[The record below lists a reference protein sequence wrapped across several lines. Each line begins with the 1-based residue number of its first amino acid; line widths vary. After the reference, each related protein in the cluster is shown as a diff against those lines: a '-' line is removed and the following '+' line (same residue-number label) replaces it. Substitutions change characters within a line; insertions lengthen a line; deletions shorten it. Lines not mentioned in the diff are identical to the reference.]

1 MAGGGAN
8 SGVGSG
14 LSTAAGAVYVLG
26 GLALGETGSGAV
38 QGAIAAAAAPAAIA
52 GQCWRFVLGPR
63 LHSLQCLLLV
73 LVVATV
79 PSLCL
84 LSGRLLR
91 APGDVPVAGPFTE
104 ASPTARTLDHARG
117 K

>member
-52 GQCWRFVLGPR
+52 GQCWRFVLVEGGGER
-63 LHSLQCLLLV
+63 LENKEIVSNDQSTGSQFGLFFL
-73 LVVATV
+73 
-79 PSLCL
+79 
-84 LSGRLLR
+84 
-91 APGDVPVAGPFTE
+91 F
-104 ASPTARTLDHARG
+104 
-117 K
+117 

>member
-52 GQCWRFVLGPR
+52 GQCWRFVLVEGGKDWKTR
-63 LHSLQCLLLV
+63 RLLV
-73 LVVATV
+73 MISRLAANLVCSFCFRVCCTAAPLQPTV
-79 PSLCL
+79 E
-84 LSGRLLR
+84 
-91 APGDVPVAGPFTE
+91 D
-104 ASPTARTLDHARG
+104 
-117 K
+117 